1 MLVGSV
7 LLMTA
12 VQTVTGQAAAKC
24 STITGS
30 DLTNICMPPNY
41 TGNLITA
48 AATTDC
54 AASTCSS
61 GDAWKC
67 CAKGTTCTS
76 DYKKDNMVASGAG
89 TARGSE
95 IKFTCDSGY
104 EATEGGVATCSQMG
118 TWSGGECQKSTP
130 ACSVTDGS
138 AATPWTTGN
147 SGAYERCKCAGAA
160 KDCSTLNVC
169 DVAKKTC
176 VCTPGKDHWCYQDSN
191 NIFAVKFKC
200 FKESSKDQYYQGYKC
215 DGDSVVAK
223 KYSDDK
229 CTTEVTV
236 ENGGRTEIFTST
248 KKTQIR
254 MESGSKKTEE
264 DTTITGISTC
274 KGGVAAPSEAEKK
287 KEAGNSPS
295 PSSVRLGNGDENA
308 GSVTQCSTLAMLIVV
323 VTAMWAGRN

>member
-54 AASTCSS
+54 ATATCGS
-61 GDAWKC
+61 GDAYKC

-104 EATEGGVATCSQMG
+104 EATEGGVATCSDMG
-118 TWSGGECQKSTP
+118 TWSGGECVKSIP

-138 AATPWTTGN
+138 AATPWTTGY
-147 SGAYERCKCAGAA
+147 SGSYEMCTCAGAA
-160 KDCSTLNVC
+160 TYCSTLNVC
-169 DVAKKTC
+169 NVAKKTC
-176 VCTPGKDHWCYQDSN
+176 VCTPGKDHWCYQSN
-191 NIFAVKFKC
+191 DHTLALKFGC
-200 FKESSKDQYYQGYKC
+200 FKESDQYYQGYKC
-215 DGDSVVAK
+215 DGDSVVSN

-236 ENGGRTEIFTST
+236 ENGGQTYIFTST
-248 KKTQIR
+248 KRTSIE
-254 MESGSKKTEE
+254 MDSGSKKTKE

-274 KGGVAAPSEAEKK
+274 KGGVAAPSEAEKAEAGK
-287 KEAGNSPS
+287 SPAGNSTENF
-295 PSSVRLGNGDENA
+295 GNSTENA
-308 GSVTQCSTLAMLIVV
+308 GSVTQCSTDAMLIVV

>member
-1 MLVGSV
+1 MLGFVAPKELPVPVTIKRTTWLLVVPV
-7 LLMTA
+7 LQEDLKSSLHAIRVTKPLKVVSRSA
-12 VQTVTGQAAAKC
+12 VRW
-24 STITGS
+24 
-30 DLTNICMPPNY
+30 DLGLE
-41 TGNLITA
+41 GNV
-48 AATTDC
+48 
-54 AASTCSS
+54 
-61 GDAWKC
+61 
-67 CAKGTTCTS
+67 
-76 DYKKDNMVASGAG
+76 KKS
-89 TARGSE
+89 
-95 IKFTCDSGY
+95 I
-104 EATEGGVATCSQMG
+104 
-118 TWSGGECQKSTP
+118 P

-147 SGAYERCKCAGAA
+147 SGAYEPCKCAGAA
-160 KDCSTLNVC
+160 KTCSALNVC

-200 FKESSKDQYYQGYKC
+200 YKASSNDQYYQGYKC

-223 KYSDDK
+223 RYSDDK

-254 MESGSKKTEE
+254 MDSGSKKTEE